1 MVDWTARPDGLRVST
16 PKDRPSDRAAGVALG
31 EGNGFGPLSS
41 GTGVYSVFSALKKE
55 FEEQVEP
62 SDIAVCCAKD
72 GFQCALKA
80 SAHLKLRPS
89 SPQPSSL
96 SEPRE
101 ILHRPP

>member
-1 MVDWTARPDGLRVST
+1 VGGALLGKFCGGLDSPSGRIESVH

-55 FEEQVEP
+55 FEEEVEP

-80 SAHLKLRPS
+80 
-89 SPQPSSL
+89 
-96 SEPRE
+96 
-101 ILHRPP
+101 